1 MASYPLAAEVA
12 EIPKRSRGLD
22 FESQHLTLRSTWW
35 SWPLPSPVEHLEMHR
50 HWTTID
56 VRPDSNVE
64 WLNTISLKA
73 T

>member
-1 MASYPLAAEVA
+1 MLHPGGYLYASFKLGTEERVSKGRYFNDMTAESYQNL
-12 EIPKRSRGLD
+12 I
-22 FESQHLTLRSTWW
+22 SQ
-35 SWPLPSPVEHLEMHR
+35 VEHLEMHR